1 MYFET
6 PTDEAVHRF
15 AAWNAALNTVQQRSL
30 GGESL
35 NCVARLTADVCMV
48 GGEGRYSRQS
58 KEAKVNL
65 SIVFCNRSLHWTE
78 YCGVDIAQCWLT
90 NAATCDLTSK
100 SSITCFI
107 CSQKHCYPVVS

>member
-35 NCVARLTADVCMV
+35 NCVACLTADVCMV
-48 GGEGRYSRQS
+48 GERGGTVLAAIQRGKSQLVYCFLQS
-58 KEAKVNL
+58 IITL
-65 SIVFCNRSLHWTE
+65 D
-78 YCGVDIAQCWLT
+78 GVLWC
-90 NAATCDLTSK
+90 
-100 SSITCFI
+100 
-107 CSQKHCYPVVS
+107 